1 MRVTKAKDN
10 LKIKYFS
17 LRLFNNDKN
26 SFIFRDFKAPEDY
39 IIRNLQP
46 ISKQTEEQREPDHT
60 GESSSSLVDFA
71 ELEN

>member
-26 SFIFRDFKAPEDY
+26 SFMFRDFKGPED
-39 IIRNLQP
+39 
-46 ISKQTEEQREPDHT
+46 
-60 GESSSSLVDFA
+60 
-71 ELEN
+71 